1 MISRVPFMAPKEIL
15 IRWINHIL
23 RSYNQ
28 LRNIFNLQETYK
40 NKFKESKM
48 LAQAA
53 NKVESA
59 EARTPRLTIS
69 A

>member
-1 MISRVPFMAPKEIL
+1 
-15 IRWINHIL
+15 
-23 RSYNQ
+23 
-28 LRNIFNLQETYK
+28 LQETYK

-53 NKVESA
+53 NKVEST